1 MNIYFN
7 YTQCNNVNVIKYSN
21 PGAPERRCFNDG
33 QYLDGKELFKRLCLP
48 QKIKTSRSYSTK
60 VEAAKDEKTLDQCI
74 RDAAEDD
81 ARE

>member
-21 PGAPERRCFNDG
+21 QDAPERRCFNDG

-60 VEAAKDEKTLDQCI
+60 IEAAKDEKTLDQCLW
-74 RDAAEDD
+74 DAAEDD